1 MVLIKTV
8 SRNRWYVHVCVGGWA
23 WIVVLVGTW
32 GWSEV
37 LFGEAPATTGIL
49 GIRIQSVIHKNMLVF
64 DNLW

>member
-8 SRNRWYVHVCVGGWA
+8 SRKRWCVYVCVGGWA

-37 LFGEAPATTGIL
+37 LFGEAPVKTGIL
-49 GIRIQSVIHKNMLVF
+49 GIRNQSVIHKNVLLF